1 MGKRALFCFL
11 IIGPIYAARPASN
24 RYALLLDDPPVSR
37 FYSSRES
44 MRSAAAST
52 YRQQIRAKH
61 AALRSEIASRG
72 LAITGEVDTLL
83 NAVFVA
89 APAERAAE
97 LASLP
102 GVSSVITLRY
112 YKLDLN
118 RAVTLVDASG
128 AWNALGGVSNA
139 GLGVKVAILDTGI
152 DQTHPAFQDPSLVAP
167 SGFPICSGTDCAFT
181 SNKVIVARSYVS
193 MLAAGTSITN
203 PAADSRPDDISPRDH
218 TGHGTAVASVVA
230 GNTNTGLVTIT
241 GMAPRAF
248 LGNYRIFG
256 SPEVNDTTSDDVVMV
271 AAEQAMN
278 DGMDIITLSLGAPA
292 FTGPLDSGSTC
303 GVSTGAPCDPL
314 ASALE
319 TAAKAGMIVV
329 IAAGNDGLDGVN
341 YPSFNTITSP
351 GDAPSVI
358 AVGAST
364 NSHAFTETVSVPG
377 TSQNYAAYLGDGT
390 TPSSSLTAPGI
401 DVSTLGGG
409 TLACSALPSGSLAG
423 AIALIERGTC
433 TFLLKL
439 QNAVAAGAVGVIYYM
454 ADSTATILPG
464 GLGGTN
470 QPAVMIS
477 NADGS
482 ALQRFLDANPRANI
496 TIDPAE
502 VEQLLTVY
510 NQLASF
516 SSQGPVTGTSALK
529 PDLIAVGTNMY
540 MAAESYD
547 PLGEVYGANGYAVAN
562 GTSFATP
569 MVTGAAAMVK
579 QSHRNWTAAQVKSA
593 LVNNATQDVSQ
604 MITQDDSGDAV
615 TAQSIGAGKLDAGAA
630 LAATI
635 TAAPATISFGAITR
649 LSAAE
654 QIVLTNNGAAS
665 VTLAIANDNTHGAPG
680 VLMSFSQSSL
690 TLASGASSILTITL
704 SGTFPP
710 AGSYSGAVTITGQN
724 VSMSVPY
731 LYMVASGVAANLIPL
746 YGDGYDGTVGDTT
759 YAYFKLVD
767 GNGLP
772 VASSHVLFTSST
784 GAQILGADPTTDA
797 YGIGAAEYSLG
808 SSPGAY
814 SITATAGGQQYTF
827 TASARAVPNISSI
840 SNAAAANPGSAVAPG
855 SYISIFGSA
864 LSDDT
869 DSSSTARLPLA
880 IDYVIVSFDV
890 PSAGISVPGHLTY
903 VSPSQVNVQVPWELE
918 GQTSAQVKVTIDYSY
933 GNVVTLPLQNFAPSF
948 LEVLP
953 GAVAALDMNYAT
965 IGASNPA
972 VRGQSIAL
980 YANGLGPVTNTPA
993 SGDPASS
1000 TSLAATTSTPV
1011 VTIGGATAPVSF
1023 SGLAPGFAGLYQI
1036 NVTVPSTIAAGQQP
1050 VVVSI
1055 GGQTSK
1061 ASGIMVR

>member
-1 MGKRALFCFL
+1 MEKRALFCFL
-11 IIGPIYAARPASN
+11 IICPIYAARPASN
-24 RYALLLDDPPVSR
+24 RYALLLDDPAVSK
-37 FYSSRES
+37 FYPSRES
-44 MRSAAAST
+44 MRSAAAIT
-52 YRQQIRAKH
+52 YRQEIRAKH
-61 AALRSEIASRG
+61 AAVKSEIASRG
-72 LAITGEVDTLL
+72 LFVTGEVDSLL
-83 NAVFVA
+83 NAIFVA
-89 APAERAAE
+89 APPERAAE

-102 GVSSVITLRY
+102 GVSGVVALRY

-118 RAVTLVDASG
+118 RAVTLVDAAG

-152 DQTHPAFQDPSLVAP
+152 DQTHPAFQDASLVAP
-167 SGFPICSGTDCAFT
+167 SGFPICSGADCAFT
-181 SNKVIVARSYVS
+181 SNKVIVARSYVN

-203 PAADSRPDDISPRDH
+203 PAADSRPDDTSPRDH

-278 DGMDIITLSLGAPA
+278 DGMDVITLSLGAPA

-303 GVSTGAPCDPL
+303 GLNAGTPCDPL

-319 TAAKAGMIVV
+319 TAAQAGMIIVV
-329 IAAGNDGLDGVN
+329 AAGNDGEDGVN
-341 YPSFNTITSP
+341 YPSFNTIDSP

-390 TPSSSLTAPGI
+390 TPASALTAPGI
-401 DVSTLGGG
+401 DVATLGGG
-409 TLACSALPSGSLAG
+409 TLACSSFPAGSLTG

-439 QNAVAAGAVGVIYYM
+439 QNAVAGGAVGVIFYM
-454 ADSTATILPG
+454 ADSTTIVLPG
-464 GLGGTN
+464 GLGSTS
-470 QPAVMIS
+470 QPTVMIS

-482 ALQRFLDANPRANI
+482 ALQRFLDANLRANV

-529 PDLIAVGTNMY
+529 PDLVAVGTNMY

-547 PLGEVYGANGYAVAN
+547 PLGEVYGANGYTVAN

-579 QSHRNWTAAQVKSA
+579 QSHPNWTAAQVKSA
-593 LVNNATQDVSQ
+593 LVNSAAQDL
-604 MITQDDSGDAV
+604 TQDDSGDTV

-630 LAATI
+630 LAATV
-635 TAAPATISFGAITR
+635 TANPATISFGAITR
-649 LSAAE
+649 LPAAQ
-654 QIVLTNNGAAS
+654 QIVLTNNGTAG
-665 VTLAIANDNTHGAPG
+665 VNLAIANNNTHGAPG
-680 VLMSFSQSSL
+680 VLMSFSQSTL
-690 TLASGASSILTITL
+690 TLAAGASSTLTITL
-704 SGTFPP
+704 SGTFPQ
-710 AGSYSGAVTITGQN
+710 AGSYSGAVTITGKN

-731 LYMVASGVAANLIPL
+731 LYMVASEVAANIIPI

-772 VASSHVLFTSST
+772 VASSHVLFSSST

-840 SNAAAANPGSAVAPG
+840 SNAAAANPGGPVAPG

-869 DSSSTARLPLA
+869 DSSSAARLPLA

-890 PSAGISVPGHLTY
+890 PSSGISVPGHLTY

-918 GQTSAQVKVTIDYSY
+918 GQTSTQVKVTIDYSY
-933 GNVVTLPLQNFAPSF
+933 GNVVTLPLQNFAPAF
-948 LEVLP
+948 FEVST
-953 GAVAALDMNYAT
+953 GAVAALDMNYEA

-972 VRGQSIAL
+972 VRGQPIAL
-980 YANGLGPVTNTPA
+980 YANGLGPVNNTPA

-1000 TSLAATTSTPV
+1000 TALSATTSTPV
-1011 VTIGGATAPVSF
+1011 VTIGGAIAPVSF

-1036 NVTVPSTIAAGQQP
+1036 NVTVPSTIAVGQQA

-1061 ASGIMVR
+1061 ASGIAVR

>member
-1 MGKRALFCFL
+1 MGKRALFWFL
-11 IIGPIYAARPASN
+11 IIYPIYAARPASN
-24 RYALLLDDPPVSR
+24 RYALLLDDPPVSK

-61 AALRSEIASRG
+61 AAVKSEIASRG
-72 LAITGEVDTLL
+72 LFVTGEVDTLL
-83 NAVFVA
+83 NAIFVG
-89 APAERAAE
+89 APPERAAE

-102 GVSSVITLRY
+102 GVSGVVALRY
-112 YKLDLN
+112 YNLDLN
-118 RAVTLVDASG
+118 RAVTLVDVAG

-139 GLGVKVAILDTGI
+139 GLGVKVAILDTGL
-152 DQTHPAFQDPSLVAP
+152 DQTHPAFQDASLVAP
-167 SGFPICSGTDCAFT
+167 SGFPICNGTDCAFT

-203 PAADSRPDDISPRDH
+203 PAADSRPDDVSPRDH

-241 GMAPRAF
+241 GMAPHAF

-256 SPEVNDTTSDDVVMV
+256 SPEVNDTTSDDVVIA

-303 GVSTGAPCDPL
+303 GLNTGSPCDPL

-319 TAAKAGMIVV
+319 TAAQAGMIVV
-329 IAAGNDGLDGVN
+329 VAAGNDGLDGVN
-341 YPSFNTITSP
+341 YPSFNTIDSP

-364 NSHAFTETVSVPG
+364 NSHTFTESVSVPG
-377 TSQNYAAYLGDGT
+377 TAQSYAAYLGDGT
-390 TPSSSLTAPGI
+390 TPALALTAPGI
-401 DVSTLGGG
+401 DVGTLGEG
-409 TLACSALPSGSLAG
+409 TLACSALPSGSLTG

-439 QNAVAAGAVGVIYYM
+439 QNAVAAGAVGVIFYM
-454 ADSTATILPG
+454 ADSTTIVLPG
-464 GLGGTN
+464 GLGGTP
-470 QPAVMIS
+470 QPTVMIS
-477 NADGS
+477 NADGA
-482 ALQRFLDANPRANI
+482 ALQHFLDANPRASV
-496 TIDPAE
+496 TINPAQ

-529 PDLIAVGTNMY
+529 PDLVAVGTNMY

-547 PLGEVYGANGYAVAN
+547 PLGEAYGANGYTVAN

-579 QSHRNWTAAQVKSA
+579 QIHPNWTAAQVKSA
-593 LVNNATQDVSQ
+593 LANSATQDV
-604 MITQDDSGDAV
+604 TQDDSGDTV

-630 LAATI
+630 LAATV
-635 TAAPATISFGAITR
+635 TASPAMISFGAITR
-649 LSAAE
+649 LESAQ
-654 QIVLTNNGAAS
+654 QIVLTNNGSAS
-665 VTLAIANDNTHGAPG
+665 VNLAIANNNAHGAPG
-680 VLMSFSQSSL
+680 VLMSFSQSNL
-690 TLASGASSILTITL
+690 TLASGASSTLTITL
-704 SGTFPP
+704 SGKFPP
-710 AGSYSGAVTITGQN
+710 AGSYSGAVTITGKN

-731 LYMVASGVAANLIPL
+731 LYMVASGVAANIIPI

-772 VASSHVLFTSST
+772 VASAHVLFSSST
-784 GAQILGADPTTDA
+784 GAQILGAEPTTDA

-814 SITATAGGQQYTF
+814 SITAASGGQQYTF

-840 SNAAAANPGSAVAPG
+840 SNAAAANPGVAVAPG

-933 GNVVTLPLQNFAPSF
+933 GNVVTLPLQNFAPAF
-948 LEVLP
+948 FEVST
-953 GAVAALDMNYAT
+953 GAVAALDMNYEV

-972 VRGQSIAL
+972 VHGQSIAL
-980 YANGLGPVTNTPA
+980 YANGLGPVNNPPA

-1000 TSLAATTSTPV
+1000 TALTPTTSTPV

-1050 VVVSI
+1050 IVVSI

-1061 ASGIMVR
+1061 VSGITVR

>member
-1 MGKRALFCFL
+1 MGKRALLCFL
-11 IIGPIYAARPASN
+11 IVGPLYAARPASN
-24 RYALLLDDPPVSR
+24 RFALLLDDPPVSQ
-37 FYSSRES
+37 FYPTRES
-44 MRSAAAST
+44 AQSASAST
-52 YRQQIRAKH
+52 YRLQIRVKH
-61 AALRSEIASRG
+61 AALRAEIASRG
-72 LAITGEVDTLL
+72 LVVTGEVDTLL

-89 APAERAAE
+89 SPPERAAE

-102 GVSSVITLRY
+102 GVSAVLPLRY
-112 YKLDLN
+112 YKLGLN
-118 RAVTLVDASG
+118 RAVTLVDAAG

-139 GLGVKVAILDTGI
+139 GLGVKVGILDTGI
-152 DQTHPAFQDPSLVAP
+152 DQTHPAFQDSSLVAP
-167 SGFPICSGTDCAFT
+167 SGFPICNGTDCAFT
-181 SNKVIVARSYVS
+181 SNKVIVARSYVN
-193 MLAAGTSITN
+193 MLAAGTS
-203 PAADSRPDDISPRDH
+203 AADSRPDDLSPRDH

-230 GNTNTGLVTIT
+230 GETNTGLVTIT

-256 SPEVNDTTSDDVVMV
+256 SPEVNDTTSDDVIIA

-292 FTGPLDSGSTC
+292 STGPLDTGSAC
-303 GVSTGAPCDPL
+303 GLSAGAPCDPL

-319 TAAKAGMIVV
+319 TAAKAGMIIVV
-329 IAAGNDGLDGVN
+329 AAGNNGQDGAN
-341 YPSFNTITSP
+341 YPSFNTISSP

-358 AVGAST
+358 TVGATT
-364 NSHAFTETVSVPG
+364 NSHAFTETVAVPG

-390 TPSSSLTAPGI
+390 TPTSPLTAPGI
-401 DVSTLGGG
+401 DVGTLGAG
-409 TLACSALPSGSLAG
+409 TLACSALPSGSLSG

-439 QNAVAAGAVGVIYYM
+439 QNAVAAGAVGVIFYM
-454 ADSTATILPG
+454 ADATTTVQPG
-464 GLGGTN
+464 GLGGTS

-482 ALQRFLDANPRANI
+482 ALQNFLDANARANV

-502 VEQLLTVY
+502 VERPLTVF

-529 PDLIAVGTNMY
+529 PDLVAVGTNMY

-547 PLGEVYGANGYAVAN
+547 PLGALYGSNGYTAAS

-579 QSHRNWTAAQVKSA
+579 QAHPNWSAAQVKSA
-593 LVNNATQDVSQ
+593 LVNSATQDV
-604 MITQDDSGDAV
+604 TLDDSGDTV

-630 LAATI
+630 IAATV
-635 TAAPATISFGAITR
+635 TANPATISFGALTH
-649 LSAAE
+649 LPSAQ
-654 QIVLTNNGAAS
+654 QIVLTNNGSSS
-665 VTLAIANDNTHGAPG
+665 VALAISNNNSHGAPG
-680 VLMSFSQSSL
+680 VATSFSQSNV
-690 TLASGASSILTITL
+690 TLAAGASTTLTITL
-704 SGTFPP
+704 SGTVPP
-710 AGSYSGAVTITGQN
+710 PGSYSGAIAITGPN
-724 VSMSVPY
+724 VSMQVPF
-731 LYMVASGVAANLIPL
+731 LYIVPSGVAANMIPL
-746 YGDGYDGTVGDTT
+746 AGNGYDGTIGDTT
-759 YAYFKLVD
+759 YAFFKLVD

-772 VASSHVLFTSST
+772 VPSSPITFSASP
-784 GAQILGADPTTDA
+784 GARILGVDSTTDS
-797 YGIGAAEYSLG
+797 YGIGGVQVLLG
-808 SSPGAY
+808 SMPGTYTINAV
-814 SITATAGGQQYTF
+814 SGGQKFAF
-827 TASARAVPNISSI
+827 TASARAVPSI
-840 SNAAAANPGSAVAPG
+840 FSNGFANAGSANPNTAVAPG

-864 LSDDT
+864 LSDVT

-880 IDYVIVSFDV
+880 IDYVIVTFDV

-918 GQTSAQVKVTIDYSY
+918 GQSSAQMKIAIDSSYS
-933 GNVVTLPLQNFAPSF
+933 NVITLPLSNFAPAF
-948 LEVLP
+948 FEVSS
-953 GAVAALDMNYAT
+953 GAVAALDANYKT

-980 YANGLGPVTNTPA
+980 YANGLGPVSNTPP
-993 SGDPASS
+993 SGDPASTTTFS
-1000 TSLAATTSTPV
+1000 PTTATPT
-1011 VTIGGATAPVSF
+1011 VTIGGAAAPVSF

-1050 VVVSI
+1050 IVVSI

-1061 ASGIMVR
+1061 SSGISVQ